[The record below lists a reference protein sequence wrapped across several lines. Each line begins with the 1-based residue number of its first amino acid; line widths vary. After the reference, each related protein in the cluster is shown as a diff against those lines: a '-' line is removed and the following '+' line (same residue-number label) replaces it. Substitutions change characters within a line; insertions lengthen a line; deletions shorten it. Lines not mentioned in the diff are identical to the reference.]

1 MALTKTKRRTIGYVI
16 GAAGSFARFPFYEI
30 RLDKKKAVPELDRL
44 LAKGNVAQRCTVT
57 LSASFHQPDRLRVTE
72 IDPPDYESRASAAYL
87 RGDVMRVQGREGI
100 SCGLDLSAR
109 LGVQALQNELRL
121 ASKRAKT
128 FVILR
133 VPSRKRDIIELIPD
147 IDLDAS
153 EKEMLIAGSV
163 AAATTT
169 LPPEDFSDWEA

>member
-1 MALTKTKRRTIGYVI
+1 MASIYPPAWECKRSKT
-16 GAAGSFARFPFYEI
+16 SFASPANCA
-30 RLDKKKAVPELDRL
+30 KA
-44 LAKGNVAQRCTVT
+44 
-57 LSASFHQPDRLRVTE
+57 
-72 IDPPDYESRASAAYL
+72 
-87 RGDVMRVQGREGI
+87 
-100 SCGLDLSAR
+100 
-109 LGVQALQNELRL
+109 
-121 ASKRAKT
+121 